1 MSLAHQS
8 SRKPTVKEDY
18 SKDQKTL
25 IQFGVCY
32 GVEQVMM
39 MSVLLVLSWC

>member
-1 MSLAHQS
+1 
-8 SRKPTVKEDY
+8 
-18 SKDQKTL
+18 L

-39 MSVLLVLSWC
+39 MSVLLVLSWCWLGLTSSL